1 MRVLVTGCAGFV
13 GSHLIEA
20 LLADGASV
28 VGVDCFN
35 DNYGRRTK
43 LKNLE
48 RARDWEKFDFVPI
61 DLSRGDLD
69 DLVSD
74 VEAVFHLAAEPGVR
88 GSWGTRFETY
98 LRNNVM
104 ATHHVLEALRR
115 FPGKRLVYASS
126 SSVYGQA
133 ETYPTSEDALPR
145 PFSPYGVTKLDA
157 ENMCR
162 LYARNFGLSAVCL
175 RYFSVYGPR
184 QRPDMAFTRFCE
196 AAIKGA
202 PIEVYGDGR
211 QTRDFTYVGDIVA
224 LTKAAAATEVE
235 SGLVFNAG
243 GGSRASL
250 ADALEILSSLA
261 GRGLEVRYADRLAGD
276 VRDTGADIS
285 RARGAFGYRPSVPL
299 TTGLAEQFSWAVGEH
314 APERLAAVG
323 DELVV

>member
-1 MRVLVTGCAGFV
+1 MRALVTGCAGFV
-13 GSHLIEA
+13 GSHLIES
-20 LLADGASV
+20 LLAEGASV

-48 RARDWEKFDFVPI
+48 RARDWEEFDFVPV

-74 VEAVFHLAAEPGVR
+74 VEVVCHLAAEPGVR
-88 GSWGTRFETY
+88 ASWGTRFETY
-98 LRNNVM
+98 LRNNVV

-115 FPGKRLVYASS
+115 FPGKRLIYASS

-133 ETYPTSEDALPR
+133 ETCPTAEDVLPR

-162 LYARNFGLSAVCL
+162 LYARNFGLSAVSL

-224 LTKAAAATEVE
+224 LTKAAIAADVDGG
-235 SGLVFNAG
+235 SVFNAG

-250 ADALEILSSLA
+250 ADALAILSSIA
-261 GRGLEVRYADRLAGD
+261 GRRLEVRYARRQAGD

-285 RARGAFGYRPSVPL
+285 KARGVFGYRPSVSL
-299 TTGLAEQFSWAVGEH
+299 ATGLAEQFRWAVDEY
-314 APERLAAVG
+314 APERVAAVAHPVAG
-323 DELVV
+323 